1 MSTVESTPMNTITAK
16 DIKRRGVIALEEALS
31 NGPVHV
37 IKNNRPI
44 CVVLAEADYQELTG
58 EPIEATPL
66 LDWMLSKPSTGTQT
80 ADNIK
85 QQIQE
90 ERDSW

>member
-16 DIKRRGVIALEEALS
+16 DIKRRGVIALEEALV

-44 CVVLAEADYQELTG
+44 CVVLAEADYQDLTG
-58 EPIEATPL
+58 KPMKAPSL
-66 LDWMLSKPSTGTQT
+66 LDWMLTKPSTGTQT
-80 ADNIK
+80 PNTIK
-85 QQIQE
+85 RQIE
-90 ERDSW
+90 KERD